1 MKIWLTKEEK
11 IELLKAIHSGTLN
24 TLKIPRLCDQ
34 IQGSNAFL
42 ELMMLC
48 DAEDE
53 QSKRMDA
60 FQ

>member
-1 MKIWLTKEEK
+1 MKIQLTKEEK
-11 IELLKAIHSGTLN
+11 IELLKAIHSGTLD
-24 TLKIPRLCDQ
+24 TMKIPRLCDQ

-53 QSKRMDA
+53 SCNE
-60 FQ
+60 